1 MLGLVVPLLVAG
13 AVEAAGLLATVGEV
27 TETTAVV
34 WARPPGEGEVTV
46 EARAAAGGPTVMRGA
61 TASAK
66 RGGQTVKIPLS
77 GLRPATR
84 YGYTLRAS
92 GGTVEGEFVT
102 APARDQAAHVRLHW
116 SGDLG
121 GGGFC
126 RSVEGGYPIF
136 RTMARARPDFFLFVG
151 DTIYAES
158 EVLEARPSKSRPGQG
173 LVRVRTRG
181 YKADGTVVIEF
192 ERTVLVHSRQ
202 TAPARERP
210 KPR

>member
-1 MLGLVVPLLVAG
+1 MLALVVPLLVAG
-13 AVEAAGLLATVGEV
+13 AAGAAGLLVTVGEV

-34 WARPPGEGEVTV
+34 WARPPGEGPVTV
-46 EARAAAGGPTVMRGA
+46 EARAAAGGPAVRGGA
-61 TASAK
+61 AASAK

-92 GGTVEGEFVT
+92 GNTVEGEFVT
-102 APARDQAAHVRLHW
+102 APAGDQAARVHLHW

-151 DTIYAES
+151 DTIYADHPCKEPGNVPGANFIAVHQFNFV
-158 EVLEARPSKSRPGQG
+158 ERYDVLESAPGV
-173 LVRVRTRG
+173 LP
-181 YKADGTVVIEF
+181 ADLRLRDLG
-192 ERTVLVHSRQ
+192 
-202 TAPARERP
+202 
-210 KPR
+210 